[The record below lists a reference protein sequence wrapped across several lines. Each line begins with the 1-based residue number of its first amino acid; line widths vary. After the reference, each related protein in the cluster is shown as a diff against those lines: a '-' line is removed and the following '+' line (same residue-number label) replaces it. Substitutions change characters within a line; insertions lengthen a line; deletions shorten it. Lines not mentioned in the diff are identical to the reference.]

1 MKKFYKITVF
11 FIIFIAIFN
20 FAGCSEKD
28 KPMSASSETKSEKFI
43 TDMGGRKVEIPD
55 KIEKIYGA
63 NPMSTILLFTLVP
76 DKIIGWN
83 SDMPNKDCLP
93 EKYEK
98 LPVLGNLGSKEQA
111 ASPETILTYN
121 PDIVIFAQSEIND
134 LAVSKADKLSNQL
147 GKPVVLVNGSL
158 ESTENSYRLLG
169 EIFNCS
175 ERSEE
180 IVQYYKNTLD
190 AIEEIKLKIKEK
202 DKISV
207 YYGKGADSLTT
218 SGNESVHAKLIEMV
232 GGINSASSVEGNRDA
247 IVSIENVIKWQP
259 DVILLSEANNNEKE
273 SSDKVKNS
281 ELWQGIKA
289 VKDKKVYASPE
300 LIFSWFD
307 RPPSIN
313 QLIGI
318 KWLAQTLYPNYYNLD
333 IKNEI
338 KEYYKV
344 FYNIDLTDEQIDRI
358 LSDN

>member
-1 MKKFYKITVF
+1 MKGFYKITVF

-28 KPMSASSETKSEKFI
+28 KSMSASSETKSEKFI

-55 KIEKIYGA
+55 KIEKVYGA

-83 SDMPNKDCLP
+83 SEIPNKDYLP
-93 EKYEK
+93 EKYNK
-98 LPVLGNLGSKEQA
+98 LPILGSLGSKQQA

-121 PDIVIFAQSEIND
+121 PDIIIFAQTEISD
-134 LAVSKADKLSNQL
+134 QAIGKADNLSKQL

-158 ESTENSYRLLG
+158 ESAEISYELLG
-169 EIFNCS
+169 RIFNCS
-175 ERSEE
+175 ERSNE
-180 IVQYYKNTLD
+180 IVQYYKNTLNTT
-190 AIEEIKLKIKEK
+190 EEIKSKIKEQ
-202 DKISV
+202 DKINV
-207 YYGKGADSLTT
+207 YYGKDADALTT

-232 GGINSASSVEGNRDA
+232 GGVNSANSVEGSGDA
-247 IVSIENVIKWQP
+247 IVSIENIIKWQP

-273 SSDKVKNS
+273 SSDKVNNS
-281 ELWQGIKA
+281 DLWQGIKA
-289 VKDKKVYASPE
+289 VKDKKVYVSPQ

-313 QLIGI
+313 ELIGI

-338 KEYYKV
+338 KDFYQV

-358 LSDN
+358 LK